1 MKTFALR
8 IAQPTDAPALAEL
21 ANQHTYQ
28 HLDAQARQDGF
39 LTGSFSVAAVQAML
53 ASVPGQ
59 VAYCGSELA
68 GFVLNSR
75 LELPQ
80 YGPLVQEIIRQ
91 LPTLHYQQRPL
102 AAYHWFFYG
111 PVLVCQP
118 YRGAGLLRQ
127 LFQANLRTLAGRFE
141 LGIAFIA
148 AENAHSLRVH
158 TQALGLAVVGE
169 VHVEDRDWVILVFPV
184 L

>member
-1 MKTFALR
+1 MKPFTLR
-8 IAQPTDAPALAEL
+8 VAQPTDAPALTEL
-21 ANQHTYQ
+21 ANQYTYQ
-28 HLDAQARQDGF
+28 HLDEQARQDGF

-59 VAYCGSELA
+59 VAYYGSELA
-68 GFVLNSR
+68 GFLINSR

-80 YGPLVQEIIRQ
+80 YGPLVQEIMRQ
-91 LPTLHYQQRPL
+91 LPTLQYQQRAL
-102 AAYHWFFYG
+102 AEYNWFFYG
-111 PVLVCQP
+111 PVLVSQP
-118 YRGAGLLRQ
+118 YRGEGLLRQ
-127 LFQANLRTLAGRFE
+127 LFAANLGTLAGRFD

-169 VHVEDRDWVILVFPV
+169 VHVENRNWAILVFPV